1 MSNEIFPSLPG
12 IAAERDLTMEF
23 DNIVARASSGRRYAM
38 GKRLY
43 PVYRWTLT
51 YNFLRQRM
59 GQTEMTQLAGFFLR
73 RRGNL
78 QSFLIRDREWNTV
91 ASPQDIGL
99 GDGVTRTFRLLYD
112 RGGFLDRVDHAL
124 LPVVTAN
131 GSMVSGVTH
140 EGGSVTLPT
149 APTSG
154 ATLRWTGQYLF
165 RVAFANP
172 DLTLKQF
179 LKDLYSTGVEIE
191 SVNR

>member
-12 IAAERDLTMEF
+12 IAAERDLAIEF
-23 DNIVARASSGRRYAM
+23 DNIVERASSGRRYAM

-59 GQTEMTQLAGFFLR
+59 GLTEMTQLGGFFLR

-78 QSFLIRDREWNTV
+78 QSFLFRDREWNAV
-91 ASPQDIGL
+91 ASPQDIGIA
-99 GDGVTRTFRLLYD
+99 DGVTRTYRLLYD

-131 GSMVSGVTH
+131 GSVVSGVTH
-140 EGGSVTLPT
+140 DAGWVTLPT
-149 APTSG
+149 APALGT
-154 ATLRWTGQYLF
+154 TLRWTGQYLF
-165 RVAFANP
+165 RVAFA
-172 DLTLKQF
+172 DAELTLSQF
-179 LKDLYSTGVEIE
+179 LKDLYSSGVEIE